1 MYAQFDVA
9 LMLQYLKNKGYA
21 QEELAAMSDERIS
34 KLYHDT
40 ARDFI
45 LRAQDVLETS
55 EEHENLRKKSTM
67 IMPETIALIGQDISK
82 IYEEIDNYID
92 LYSVRELANV
102 LLSALPGVKLAKVEK
117 MVRIKI
123 RELQEIWLLEL
134 KDNLRSLPEEECD
147 TLMEYYLAH
156 KDDLPMLRDIYQK
169 SKDQAY
175 IDEIG
180 DIAHIKLSMIQE
192 YMPDELE
199 SNYKSFYDHSP
210 EKLSIIQKILAL
222 TAAYSKGTLLSMSI
236 KELQET
242 LQELEEKER
251 EEAEQKALADR
262 YFERFRAALH
272 DPDDEHFTNVCLDAA
287 SELPRQR
294 FQELATE
301 LSKQYKHFHQR
312 FSDVS
317 KEYKDMQNL
326 QIVF

>member
-1 MYAQFDVA
+1 
-9 LMLQYLKNKGYA
+9 
-21 QEELAAMSDERIS
+21 
-34 KLYHDT
+34 
-40 ARDFI
+40 
-45 LRAQDVLETS
+45 
-55 EEHENLRKKSTM
+55 
-67 IMPETIALIGQDISK
+67 
-82 IYEEIDNYID
+82 
-92 LYSVRELANV
+92 
-102 LLSALPGVKLAKVEK
+102 

-134 KDNLRSLPEEECD
+134 KDNLRSLPEEERD
-147 TLMEYYLAH
+147 TLMEYYLAR

-175 IDEIG
+175 IDKIG

-210 EKLSIIQKILAL
+210 EKLSIIQNILAL
-222 TAAYSKGTLLSMSI
+222 TAAYSKGTLLSMPI

-251 EEAEQKALADR
+251 EEAAQKALTDR
-262 YFERFRAALH
+262 YFERFRTALH

-317 KEYKDMQNL
+317 KEYHDIQNL